1 MYALAEN
8 EDFHRQEIATYE
20 EVARLMPYPA
30 VPRPIVLIGPPGVGR
45 NELKRRLIALDPD
58 KFRTT
63 IPCTFFFVQLCPA
76 TNSLT
81 CLLLD
86 TSRPPKPG
94 EADGVDY
101 HFLDRQQMERDID
114 DGLFVEFGEYK
125 GNLYGTANR
134 NIKEIIELGYTC
146 ILNPHHQALKALR
159 TGEFKPHVV
168 YIKPPGFAVLREL
181 KRYELKRPV
190 KSPLP
195 PPSLATALMVTAIH
209 HNADSNDSPTSKDE
223 GYRVQ

>member
-8 EDFHRQEIATYE
+8 EDFDRQEIVTYE

-63 IPCTFFFVQLCPA
+63 IPCEKYAFIYYFPGHSITSCII
-76 TNSLT
+76 SS
-81 CLLLD
+81 D
-86 TSRPPKPG
+86 TSRLPKPG

-134 NIKEIIELGYTC
+134 SIKEIIELGYTC
-146 ILNPHHQALKALR
+146 ILNPHHQ
-159 TGEFKPHVV
+159 VD
-168 YIKPPGFAVLREL
+168 I
-181 KRYELKRPV
+181 
-190 KSPLP
+190 
-195 PPSLATALMVTAIH
+195 
-209 HNADSNDSPTSKDE
+209 
-223 GYRVQ
+223 

>member
-1 MYALAEN
+1 MTPLAFAVFLYDNNPKKQKGCSPARSIGSLKSERSSPTQKVMYALAEN
-8 EDFHRQEIATYE
+8 EDFDRQEIATYE

-63 IPCTFFFVQLCPA
+63 IPCINQFFLSFFPPF
-76 TNSLT
+76 SLT
-81 CLLLD
+81 ILCFID

-134 NIKEIIELGYTC
+134 SIKEIIELGYTC
-146 ILNPHHQALKALR
+146 ILNPHHQVKIPCHFLMSLKINF
-159 TGEFKPHVV
+159 EMF
-168 YIKPPGFAVLREL
+168 
-181 KRYELKRPV
+181 
-190 KSPLP
+190 
-195 PPSLATALMVTAIH
+195 
-209 HNADSNDSPTSKDE
+209 
-223 GYRVQ
+223 